1 MPKITDTAC
10 KNALPDAKVWDSEI
24 KGFALF
30 AGKTRK
36 TFFFQRDVNGK
47 TVRDKIGI
55 WGRSTQ
61 HRPAL
66 RRHYLQPTTHQAQ
79 SLSAFVPPARQR

>member
-10 KNALPDAKVWDSEI
+10 KNAAIDAKLWDTEI

-55 WGRSTQ
+55 WGEINAAHGSWL
-61 HRPAL
+61 A
-66 RRHYLQPTTHQAQ
+66 A
-79 SLSAFVPPARQR
+79 SLSPGMSASLGATS